1 MKPESMC
8 KRQFLKE
15 LRDMADDLYSHGDSH
30 EPSEIWKQK
39 SSFLDGFV
47 KAGILFDVAKMD
59 EVQEVIDASH
69 LQKFG
74 EDRELRKL
82 RRSSS
87 EGVDLDREI
96 DWDKYDSPA
105 FTRENGTSK

>member
-8 KRQFLKE
+8 MRQFLKE

-69 LQKFG
+69 LDRFG
-74 EDRELRKL
+74 EAREERKL
-82 RRSSS
+82 RLSAEHDSHT
-87 EGVDLDREI
+87 EKET

-105 FTRENGTSK
+105 YTRETIA

>member
-47 KAGILFDVAKMD
+47 KAGSLFEVASMG
-59 EVQEVIDASH
+59 EIQEIIDTAH
-69 LQKFG
+69 LRTFG
-74 EDRELRKL
+74 EDREARRMRRK
-82 RRSSS
+82 S
-87 EGVDLDREI
+87 EQVEPEEYN
-96 DWDKYDSPA
+96 WDSYDSPS
-105 FTRENGTSK
+105 FTRRKQ

>member
-15 LRDMADDLYSHGDSH
+15 LRHMADDLYSHGDSH

-47 KAGILFDVAKMD
+47 KAGMLFDVAKMT
-59 EVQEVIDASH
+59 EIQEVIDASH
-69 LQKFG
+69 FHRFG
-74 EDRELRKL
+74 EAREE
-82 RRSSS
+82 RSIRFASS
-87 EGVDLDREI
+87 HNTRVEDEI
-96 DWDKYDSPA
+96 DWEKYESPA
-105 FTRENGTSK
+105 YTR